1 MSLKRTTQMILF
13 LSTTH
18 ERGYI
23 VGINKKIP
31 QGSSIVRS
39 CEQPLLSM
47 LSSLDCDAIRNCL
60 ELAPRGICAT
70 GVVRWPEITWEK
82 VSKIG
87 YRSHCFGAEESYKAT
102 LRGKLRRWSYPRM
115 GRAVCDIDCEHRLT
129 VARKKA
135 TDILSSMENEG
146 YAV

>member
-1 MSLKRTTQMILF
+1 MGRYVGS
-13 LSTTH
+13 
-18 ERGYI
+18 YI
-23 VGINKKIP
+23 VVRIGFEIIN
-31 QGSSIVRS
+31 S
-39 CEQPLLSM
+39 CPKQQE
-47 LSSLDCDAIRNCL
+47 
-60 ELAPRGICAT
+60 GVFAT
-70 GVVRWPEITWEK
+70 GVAQWPEITWEK

-102 LRGKLRRWSYPRM
+102 LRGNLRRWSYPSM

-135 TDILSSMENEG
+135 TDILLSVENEG